1 MKIKKQVTQKTINK
15 QYIWG
20 HFNSFLKKNV
30 FHLNDGDVIG
40 GSFIFQ
46 KKYIQR
52 FDRHLTVPIPVHAGR
67 RTGINFGIE
76 QHYLVAIPVTA
87 LCF

>member
-1 MKIKKQVTQKTINK
+1 MTVTSSAAVL
-15 QYIWG
+15 
-20 HFNSFLKKNV
+20 FF
-30 FHLNDGDVIG
+30 
-40 GSFIFQ
+40 

-52 FDRHLTVPIPVHAGR
+52 FDRHLTVPIPVHARR

-87 LCF
+87 LCFKKNESYDVVTGTGHMNRRLVFLKKTKK